1 MRTNFIKSLGLL
13 LMFSACQKE
22 NNEIV
27 NSDLNEPVS
36 VSFSSQISR
45 VTGSSWEN
53 NDSVGISA
61 TGTDVTYTNVKYLSD
76 TSGNFSVPEDGEP
89 ICYQNKNAMSFTAY
103 YPYSSTVSENLIT
116 GNTLDNNKK
125 CNFLWSKV
133 ENKEYSTTPSV
144 NFTFN
149 HSMAEL
155 RIKLT
160 YPEETNVDA
169 YKNVTISGLK
179 HDGNFNIN
187 TGVASP
193 SAAAAQDWNVT
204 LSEEGTTALSFK
216 GVIFPQAVSGMVL
229 KMNGVDYNINLK
241 DTKEFKAGE
250 YYTISAVI
258 NADGSVKVSMK
269 ISGATIEDYNDGGE
283 ANIAFVSTG
292 ETVDD
297 CNEEEKAA
305 YNWLAS
311 KYSKV
316 TYVPV
321 TSDGDLSEYDLVW
334 AHISKNSDYGTEN
347 EYAIDNSMKSYYANG
362 GKVIASKGASVSIKK
377 WGITTFIPN
386 NCFRGDELNNG
397 VAIYVNDNTH
407 PIFKDIKIETNNIWL
422 HGEGFSGTAE
432 TYQWANFAADETDMG
447 QDWTKGGGEC
457 LASDGNKPNTT
468 VRIAEFKN
476 SNNRAA
482 AIVIGDPAYIW
493 KGTTSTGDDATL
505 VKLTVNTIEYLLNL

>member
-76 TSGNFSVPEDGEP
+76 AGGKFTVSEGVQP
-89 ICYQNKNAMSFTAY
+89 ICFKNENPMSFTAY
-103 YPYSSTVSENLIT
+103 YPYSKTTNDGVIS
-116 GNTLDNNKK
+116 GNTISDNKK
-125 CNFLWSKV
+125 CNYLWAQV
-133 ENKEYSTTPSV
+133 RNVIYSSSPAV

-160 YPEETNVDA
+160 YPEETNVDD

-292 ETVDD
+292 ENVGTCDD
-297 CNEEEKAA
+297 EAKAA
-305 YNWLAS
+305 YDWLAS

-316 TYVPV
+316 TYIPV
-321 TSDGDLSEYDLVW
+321 TSTDVLSDYDLVW
-334 AHISKNSDYGTEN
+334 AHFSKNSDYGTEN
-347 EYAIDNSMKSYYANG
+347 TYAIDNSMKSYYENG

-386 NCFRGDELNNG
+386 NCFRGEKDLENG

-432 TYQWANFAADETDMG
+432 TYQWANFDADATDMG
-447 QDWTKGGGEC
+447 QDWTDGGGVC

-493 KGTTSTGDDATL
+493 KGTNTGDDVTL

>member
-45 VTGSSWEN
+45 VTGTQWGSDDE
-53 NDSVGISA
+53 VGISA
-61 TGTDVTYTNVKYLSD
+61 TDGSGVDYVNVKYLSD
-76 TSGNFSVPEDGEP
+76 VSGNFSVPQEGEP
-89 ICYQNKNAMSFTAY
+89 ICYKNQNAMSFTAY

-116 GNTLDNNKK
+116 GNTLSNNEM

-133 ENKEYSTTPSV
+133 ENVEYSTTPSV

-155 RIKLT
+155 RIELT
-160 YPEETNVDA
+160 YPEGTNVEA
-169 YKNVTISGLK
+169 YKNVTVIGLK
-179 HDGNFNIN
+179 HEGTFNITN
-187 TGVASP
+187 GETAVTATDD
-193 SAAAAQDWNVT
+193 ADWNVVMEQT
-204 LSEEGTTALSFK
+204 DGKLSYS
-216 GVIFPQAVSGMVL
+216 GVFFPQKVSDL
-229 KMNGVDYNINLK
+229 KLVMNGLEFNLVK
-241 DTKEFKAGE
+241 SEVEFVKGN
-250 YYTISAVI
+250 YYTINATI

-269 ISGATIEDYNDGGE
+269 ISGATIEDYNDGGV

-292 ETVDD
+292 ENVEACDD
-297 CNEEEKAA
+297 EAKAA
-305 YNWLAS
+305 YKWLAS

-316 TYVPV
+316 TYIPV
-321 TSDGDLSEYDLVW
+321 TYIGGLSEYDLVW
-334 AHISKNSDYGTEN
+334 AHISKNSDYGYEN
-347 EYAIDNSMKSYYANG
+347 TYAIDNSMNTYYTNG
-362 GKVIASKGASVSIKK
+362 GKVIASKGASVSINK
-377 WGITTFIPN
+377 WGIAAIPN
-386 NCFRGDELNNG
+386 NCFRGDDLNKG
-397 VAIYVNDNTH
+397 VAIYVNNTTH
-407 PIFKDIKIETNNIWL
+407 PIFKDIKIETGNNIWL

-432 TYQWANFAADETDMG
+432 TYQWANLSQDAPDMG
-447 QDWTKGGGEC
+447 QDWTNGGGEC

-493 KGTTSTGDDATL
+493 KGTNTGDDATL